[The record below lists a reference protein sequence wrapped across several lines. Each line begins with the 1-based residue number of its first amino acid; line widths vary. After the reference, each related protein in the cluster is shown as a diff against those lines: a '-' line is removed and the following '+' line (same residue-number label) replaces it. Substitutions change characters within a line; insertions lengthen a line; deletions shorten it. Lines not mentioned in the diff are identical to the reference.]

1 MEGMEMSKVGL
12 KELAAVLT
20 AKHGLKSQDAEK
32 FTKSVFDVLNNG
44 LHYEK
49 QLKVKGLGTF
59 KVTSVSARKSID
71 VNTGNP
77 IEIAE
82 RDKISFIPDS
92 TMKDLINRP
101 FSQFQTVLINEGVDF
116 PDLEEPVE
124 PEQSNGNVED
134 DVNIENQ
141 ASEQKVI
148 EPLANVT
155 VESENNNQQ
164 IPETMINSEEK
175 EEISEEREE
184 KVIEE
189 EASAE
194 VEEKNN
200 PESEEPSND
209 EKQPMESDKN
219 EDIPVNE
226 PQVEDEQTSNEVV
239 TPLVNFDDE
248 EDNEQSENVQKLSEK
263 WANSRAA
270 AENRTLSSAN
280 DLLRDKLKLFKNLVN
295 ILGVISFLLL
305 IVCCIGAY
313 YVSRQ
318 FTIRDNRIQHLEAQ
332 MHLDDV
338 TIEEAGKPS
347 SPLATT
353 QAGESKLQKGQG
365 LDKKGNAKMLA
376 KKKTDQSVASPN
388 AKKPLNHAQQS
399 AAQQQKAV
407 VKIQKS
413 KAKAQEPAQASKYNN
428 DARVRT
434 GAYSIIGIDQIV
446 TVRKGQSLKSLSKF
460 YLGSGM
466 ECYIQAVNGGISELK
481 EGQKIKI
488 PKLKIKK
495 K

>member
-1 MEGMEMSKVGL
+1 MSKVGL

-49 QLKVKGLGTF
+49 QVKVKGLGTF

-134 DVNIENQ
+134 GISIEEDQ

-226 PQVEDEQTSNEVV
+226 PQVEDEQTSNEAV
-239 TPLVNFDDE
+239 TPLVDFDDE

-280 DLLRDKLKLFKNLVN
+280 DLLR
-295 ILGVISFLLL
+295 
-305 IVCCIGAY
+305 
-313 YVSRQ
+313 
-318 FTIRDNRIQHLEAQ
+318 E
-332 MHLDDV
+332 
-338 TIEEAGKPS
+338 
-347 SPLATT
+347 
-353 QAGESKLQKGQG
+353 
-365 LDKKGNAKMLA
+365 
-376 KKKTDQSVASPN
+376 
-388 AKKPLNHAQQS
+388 
-399 AAQQQKAV
+399 
-407 VKIQKS
+407 
-413 KAKAQEPAQASKYNN
+413 
-428 DARVRT
+428 
-434 GAYSIIGIDQIV
+434 
-446 TVRKGQSLKSLSKF
+446 
-460 YLGSGM
+460 
-466 ECYIQAVNGGISELK
+466 
-481 EGQKIKI
+481 
-488 PKLKIKK
+488 
-495 K
+495 